1 MTAQADSHHCLD
13 DTLTIVAAL
22 CEVGVEIGEIQPA
35 VGITTLNPRGDDI
48 IPLPDE
54 GYLLDVHHEESL
66 GLTTVLLSNQSS
78 KALHHW
84 WLPPF
89 TASEL
94 AKQFITG
101 SGMADLYSQY
111 FESPFAE
118 GDPRRRTWLR
128 EYEAACAERAAERG
142 ED

>member
-1 MTAQADSHHCLD
+1 MDSPQNLE
-13 DTLTIVAAL
+13 DTLAIAEAL
-22 CEVGVEIGEIQPA
+22 REVGVDIGEIRCA
-35 VGITTLNPRGDDI
+35 VGLTKLNPRGDDI
-48 IPLPDE
+48 ITLPEE
-54 GYLLDVHHEESL
+54 GCMLNVHHEEML
-66 GLTTVLLSNQSS
+66 GLTTAQLINRSG

-101 SGMADLYSQY
+101 SGMVDLYSPY